1 MSTNYYQVAT
11 PKSPHDLISSE
22 EEHGAEIPVQN
33 SDRIGSS
40 QSTSNGLNSGLLGT
54 SGDSEDIERLKY
66 EMAKSEIL
74 DKLSLQIQ
82 INHKNI
88 DNIRNEMKVAD
99 AQILVLE
106 KLHKDKDLK
115 KKAEENQKIKMERKR
130 QEIQDRKAREEMLAN
145 GYDINSSALS
155 FSSRAPLSAGSTL
168 GSGHHYHT
176 RSKSNGHLVEFS
188 GLRPVDSLHTPP
200 TAKKGTKGPAEKIP
214 DKSVPGT
221 NQNFSFTTNF
231 NPAQLYAHHKRN
243 YSSTCLTSN
252 SGVVGRNE
260 NNEAIFRRYD
270 GILIIITCSTCG
282 RSGFTSAQGIVN
294 HCRLKHSK
302 TYNSQPLAVLNN
314 QILLPEEKQDP
325 KVLEEFKKAKVLP
338 EKEYLPSITNT
349 ILNQEKRA
357 PSPKQSTQ
365 KHVTI
370 KSVDPKEIKHL
381 EKLYTGKSNDF
392 KDLIQMVNDAPKD
405 LKIVLEQNSDN
416 DEDEDEESNDDIANI
431 TAFELNTT
439 GPSEDEKS
447 YTPSGASDAA
457 SSPDHSPTS
466 NPLEEVEKPKL
477 VGEEKPR
484 RNLRK
489 RKIEEEEEEEARA
502 NRRILRE
509 RVRPAEK
516 KVRPD
521 VIALTEIP
529 PEEKRSGHYNLRA
542 KSKLRNSSGH
552 LELD

>member
-1 MSTNYYQVAT
+1 MSTNHYQVAT
-11 PKSPHDLISSE
+11 PKSPHDLASLE
-22 EEHGAEIPVQN
+22 EEHGVNIQN
-33 SDRIGSS
+33 QVSDRTGSS
-40 QSTSNGLNSGLLGT
+40 DSSSNRPNSGLLGT

-74 DKLSLQIQ
+74 DKLHLQIQ

-88 DNIRNEMKVAD
+88 DTIRNEMKIAD
-99 AQILVLE
+99 AQILLLD
-106 KLHKDKDLK
+106 KLHKDKELSV
-115 KKAEENQKIKMERKR
+115 KAEEHYNEKLEMKKQELINQ
-130 QEIQDRKAREEMLAN
+130 KAREEMSSK
-145 GYDINSSALS
+145 GYDINSSLSS
-155 FSSRAPLSAGSTL
+155 FSSRATLSAGTAL

-188 GLRPVDSLHTPP
+188 GLRPVDSALTTS
-200 TAKKGTKGPAEKIP
+200 TAGKGTKGPAKN
-214 DKSVPGT
+214 VPNKGPVT
-221 NQNFSFTTNF
+221 AQNFSFSTNF

-270 GILIIITCSTCG
+270 GILIIITCATCG
-282 RSGFTSAQGIVN
+282 RSGFSSAQGIVN

-325 KVLEEFKKAKVLP
+325 KVIEEFRSANVEP

-349 ILNQEKRA
+349 ILNQEKRT

-370 KSVDPKEIKHL
+370 KSDEPKETKHL
-381 EKLYTGKSNDF
+381 EKLYTNKGEDF
-392 KDLIQMVNDAPKD
+392 KDLMQMVNDAPND
-405 LKIVLEQNSDN
+405 LKIVLEESSEND
-416 DEDEDEESNDDIANI
+416 DEDVETNDDDTHQ
-431 TAFELNTT
+431 TAFDLNGI
-439 GPSEDEKS
+439 GPSEDEKL
-447 YTPSGASDAA
+447 YTPSSGSDAA
-457 SSPDHSPTS
+457 SSPDRSPTS
-466 NPLEEVEKPKL
+466 VTDEEEVKLKLLEEV
-477 VGEEKPR
+477 KPR

-489 RKIEEEEEEEARA
+489 RKIEEKGDEAI
-502 NRRILRE
+502 NHRRILRE
-509 RVRPAEK
+509 RSRPAEK

-521 VIALTEIP
+521 VIALKDIP
-529 PEEKRSGHYNLRA
+529 PEEKRSVHYNLRA
-542 KSKLRNSSGH
+542 KSKLRSSSGN
-552 LELD
+552 LEFE